1 MNPPS
6 LLCPTPHPCSLPPLP
21 VLSPSSPP
29 TPLLSLPVSCTPPIS
44 TPPSPHVQCH
54 VSPSPLLSLP
64 LTSCSLS
71 PICSP
76 SWSSPFLLT
85 RFPPS
90 LPSTSPATRHCAKRK
105 TPSPRMLHVGR
116 LHQPALPS
124 QLPALTPRCQV
135 LSELSCVNLAVSS
148 ENSTSSL
155 QRCHHNRCEKND
167 TFHFTNSAQFS
178 SLDMFCAFYIGI

>member
-6 LLCPTPHPCSLPPLP
+6 PLCPTPHPCSLPPLP
-21 VLSPSSPP
+21 TLSLFPHSSSLSPCLLHSPH
-29 TPLLSLPVSCTPPIS
+29 LY
-44 TPPSPHVQCH
+44 PPSPHVQCH

-90 LPSTSPATRHCAKRK
+90 LPPSLSSTSPATRHCAKRK

-116 LHQPALPS
+116 PCRPAFPS

-155 QRCHHNRCEKND
+155 QRCRHNRCKKK
-167 TFHFTNSAQFS
+167 
-178 SLDMFCAFYIGI
+178 